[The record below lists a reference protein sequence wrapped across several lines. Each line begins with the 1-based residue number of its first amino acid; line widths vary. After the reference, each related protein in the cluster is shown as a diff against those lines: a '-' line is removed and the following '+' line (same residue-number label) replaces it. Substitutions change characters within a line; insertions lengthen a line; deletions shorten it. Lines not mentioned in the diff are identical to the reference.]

1 MDKVDRLL
9 ERMANMHRTGKSV
22 VNISHAA
29 AALSMEILD
38 SDLPPQE
45 KSASRLSTEA
55 FLLLGAG
62 TDPLTRN
69 MFVIMYYVL
78 ADQAMLE
85 RVHAEL
91 KSVIS
96 RPYSPV
102 TLAELEALPL
112 FSACITEGLRITNA
126 VSTRTLVFLLSELY
140 SINNG
145 PFLGEHPSRNRSI
158 WCI

>member
-112 FSACITEGLRITNA
+112 F
-126 VSTRTLVFLLSELY
+126 VS
-140 SINNG
+140 I
-145 PFLGEHPSRNRSI
+145 
-158 WCI
+158 